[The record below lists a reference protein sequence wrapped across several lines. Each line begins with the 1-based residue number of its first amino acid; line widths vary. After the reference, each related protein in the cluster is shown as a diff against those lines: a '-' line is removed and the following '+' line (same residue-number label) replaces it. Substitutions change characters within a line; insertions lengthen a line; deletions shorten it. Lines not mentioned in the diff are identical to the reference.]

1 VTVEVMQLMWAVVM
15 QVVQVMQEVVLMAVV
30 MEVMQE
36 EVLEVVLMAVVMG
49 FLDLPQCKA
58 MLTGT
63 GGQGGSFAKFLSG
76 GEASRSPRS
85 ETMRGKNPHACP
97 NPYMRGKSPHA
108 PTPT

>member
-49 FLDLPQCKA
+49 FLDLPQCMA

-97 NPYMRGKSPHA
+97 TI
-108 PTPT
+108 PT